1 MKKNSMQSNQT
12 RPWFP
17 FVLVWRR
24 WLSYTPG
31 IAAVFVI
38 HFYFQIIVFIFCVEK
53 LDLHSSFAKHLEC
66 YWYNVLVAMIAPV
79 KCYTCPKS
87 RGLFG
92 CEAPAGCA
100 AREAQRQQSL
110 NDNLRCVSVLYMFAN
125 LGIIYSLWLWSFKFG
140 HGDNNLLLND
150 CDSLRPWIKIGCLE
164 IGNDICIPLLFRCN

>member
-1 MKKNSMQSNQT
+1 MPLQLLSERLQRTT
-12 RPWFP
+12 RYCFLFFFQKDYVGWFP

-66 YWYNVLVAMIAPV
+66 YWYIVLVAMITPV

-87 RGLFG
+87 RRLFG

-140 HGDNNLLLND
+140 HGDNNHV
-150 CDSLRPWIKIGCLE
+150 PWLIWAW
-164 IGNDICIPLLFRCN
+164 R